1 MKVPN
6 PTAIRAARKAARLTQ
21 ADLAEA
27 IGKSRETVSRLEKGD
42 RGAGLSTVDRIA
54 ATCGVQ
60 PEFLKMEIPDAE
72 ISKPWASTEDERELL
87 RRYRQMPKAAAVGLL
102 LHAWR
107 SATRLSAG
115 SRTTVHG
122 RRRITRR
129 AEGPARS
136 GAPRRQGISICRHGR
151 RDHVACLRRA
161 DAIRQTSWLGRVAMT
176 ARNSRASLWWGSAEA
191 RSSIISSSFSRMSAR
206 MLMHL
211 LSGGTSD

>member
-107 SATRLSAG
+107 VTSPFGDQLPDSLLAAELLSMG
-115 SRTTVHG
+115 DVESRDALKVL
-122 RRRITRR
+122 RE
-129 AEGPARS
+129 AE
-136 GAPRRQGISICRHGR
+136 H
-151 RDHVACLRRA
+151 
-161 DAIRQTSWLGRVAMT
+161 RVAKASASAVT
-176 ARNSRASLWWGSAEA
+176 AVETAANDRVVGR
-191 RSSIISSSFSRMSAR
+191 
-206 MLMHL
+206 
-211 LSGGTSD
+211 